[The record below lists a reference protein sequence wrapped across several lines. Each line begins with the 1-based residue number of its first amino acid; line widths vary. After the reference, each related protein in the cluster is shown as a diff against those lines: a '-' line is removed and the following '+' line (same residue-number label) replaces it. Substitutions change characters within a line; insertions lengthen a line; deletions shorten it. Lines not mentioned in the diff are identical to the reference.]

1 MSRYLETS
9 VYSLEGNSIFEV
21 ALKFERLALQEISK
35 TPQTIFQGQDLND
48 KASFNFKMQFD
59 KIFTLVKEFYVKI
72 NGTQS
77 MYDNIN
83 EDMDDEFMK
92 EIIKTRRIETVK
104 RSKLAFIKEIRG
116 NLNAFRIDL
125 FVKKLTTKLPLI
137 LSAKDEVV
145 LKYAKFEMIDDAL
158 NETFKFLKDNEGN
171 TDLIDAT
178 ETFEDDNQENL
189 MDVLNSIEET
199 YNEKL
204 QELKKE
210 IILGLKYKPE
220 LRNRL
225 DVKSTLRLSRY
236 EGSASNVLRDILLT
250 SSSMIQEIN
259 NKRVILQES
268 IKQDEKLVNTI
279 VKDMILISEYLKELI
294 DMDEIEKNY
303 METFMKVVE
312 NMNKIN
318 QFVNELKNIDTVVD

>member
-21 ALKFERLALQEISK
+21 ALKFERLGLQEISK

-48 KASFNFKMQFD
+48 PKASFNFKMQFD

-312 NMNKIN
+312 NMDKIN
-318 QFVNELKNIDTVVD
+318 IFVNEL

>member
-21 ALKFERLALQEISK
+21 ALKFERLGLQEISK

-48 KASFNFKMQFD
+48 PKASFNFKMQFD

-178 ETFEDDNQENL
+178 DTFETDNQENL

-312 NMNKIN
+312 NMDKIN
-318 QFVNELKNIDTVVD
+318 IFVNEL

>member
-21 ALKFERLALQEISK
+21 ALKFERLGLQEISK

-48 KASFNFKMQFD
+48 PKASFNFKMQFD

-178 ETFEDDNQENL
+178 DTFETDNQENL

-268 IKQDEKLVNTI
+268 IKQDEKIVSTIKKDNTLI
-279 VKDMILISEYLKELI
+279 VKYLKELG
-294 DMDEIEKNY
+294 DMEEIEKNY
-303 METFMKVVE
+303 LESFEKVVE
-312 NMNKIN
+312 NMDKIN
-318 QFVNELKNIDTVVD
+318 IFVNEL

>member
-21 ALKFERLALQEISK
+21 ALKFERLGLQEISK

-48 KASFNFKMQFD
+48 PKASFNFKMQFD

-178 ETFEDDNQENL
+178 ETFETDNQENL

-312 NMNKIN
+312 NMDKIN
-318 QFVNELKNIDTVVD
+318 IFVNEL

>member
-1 MSRYLETS
+1 MSRYLQTS

-21 ALKFERLALQEISK
+21 ALKFERLGLQEISK
-35 TPQTIFQGQDLND
+35 TPQTIFQGQDLD
-48 KASFNFKMQFD
+48 TKASFNFKMQFD

-77 MYDNIN
+77 MYDSIN

-92 EIIKTRRIETVK
+92 ELYKRRNSKNT
-104 RSKLAFIKEIRG
+104 KLAKTQFMKALNSDLNGLKFQDSIDKIKS
-116 NLNAFRIDL
+116 
-125 FVKKLTTKLPLI
+125 KMTKTLA
-137 LSAKDEVV
+137 SNDEMF
-145 LKYAKFEMIDDAL
+145 LKYAKLEMVVDGL
-158 NETFKFLKDNEGN
+158 NAIFKFIEDNDDNEDFN
-171 TDLIDAT
+171 VAVATFLYETDDGDEIDGILKA
-178 ETFEDDNQENL
+178 
-189 MDVLNSIEET
+189 IEET
-199 YNEKL
+199 YKENSE
-204 QELKKE
+204 ELKKE
-210 IILGLKYKPE
+210 IILGLKDKPE
-220 LRNRL
+220 LKSKL
-225 DVKSTLRLSRY
+225 DIRSTLRLSRY

-312 NMNKIN
+312 NMDKIN
-318 QFVNELKNIDTVVD
+318 IFVNEL